1 MRKKLL
7 LSSLLFCQLLTA
19 QIVMPDFFSNGM
31 VLQQQTDAAIWGVD
45 NPNTKI
51 AVKGSWE
58 QSVSGKTDQN

>member
-1 MRKKLL
+1 
-7 LSSLLFCQLLTA
+7 
-19 QIVMPDFFSNGM
+19 MPDFFSNGM

-51 AVKGSWE
+51 AVIGSWE